1 MFVGLLLRWRQV
13 HHDLWHFWPQIANKL
28 FYILYKYWLSHDTIY
43 QIVNK
48 CVEVHLQ
55 QQSVWTN
62 VTSLLYFLCRSST
75 ESAGRV
81 MPGGPS
87 ISSVFPELKPRRRV
101 SCPGAVGAA
110 GPELQMLRSGKHRG
124 TCSTHRSLT
133 PAHSPVLRMFRSKIS
148 TIRLRHLLAQSN
160 THGAFSGI
168 LPEGQ
173 RHNWPAHGV
182 VKVLYTAC
190 YPGTNRDQRLF
201 PRNGERWWPLQTA
214 ACYQSSL
221 CNDYFWP
228 LSGAT
233 AIYPYY
239 TSSHWCCEAAQWSP
253 TIMVFVL
260 FLKLLSIKCC
270 LLQML
275 TDVCYK

>member
-1 MFVGLLLRWRQV
+1 
-13 HHDLWHFWPQIANKL
+13 
-28 FYILYKYWLSHDTIY
+28 
-43 QIVNK
+43 
-48 CVEVHLQ
+48 
-55 QQSVWTN
+55 
-62 VTSLLYFLCRSST
+62 
-75 ESAGRV
+75 

-182 VKVLYTAC
+182 VKVLTQPVIQA
-190 YPGTNRDQRLF
+190 
-201 PRNGERWWPLQTA
+201 QTGI
-214 ACYQSSL
+214 SV
-221 CNDYFWP
+221 
-228 LSGAT
+228 
-233 AIYPYY
+233 
-239 TSSHWCCEAAQWSP
+239 SSHVMVNGDDLSRQLLATSP
-253 TIMVFVL
+253 PSAMTV
-260 FLKLLSIKCC
+260 SGH
-270 LLQML
+270 
-275 TDVCYK
+275 